1 MTTPFDFGPF
11 GIGTPIDAPAP
22 PMVKASMSRYIDP
35 VSKDF
40 GVDPFTG
47 NLRSMPGVR
56 QRFLLLA
63 ATLLGSSSV
72 LPDLGIV
79 FPTIIDD
86 SFARRVDVA
95 IRSAASHMTD
105 VEKVARINKVSVT
118 TGSLGRVLVL
128 IAYDDLTLGVSDSI
142 SVPIQ

>member
-1 MTTPFDFGPF
+1 
-11 GIGTPIDAPAP
+11 
-22 PMVKASMSRYIDP
+22 
-35 VSKDF
+35 
-40 GVDPFTG
+40 
-47 NLRSMPGVR
+47 
-56 QRFLLLA
+56 LLLA